1 MSQIGALLDS
11 MPDDELRR
19 EKPLKA
25 RLKYGKRN
33 MILAVVD
40 MGVVSN
46 LRFSEADFGGGSR
59 WKLHK
64 HWSIMLLEGLRD
76 RSVNPRDSNCR
87 QAEENIHVRRLA
99 V

>member
-1 MSQIGALLDS
+1 MSQIGVLLDS
-11 MPDDELRR
+11 MPDDDLRR

-46 LRFSEADFGGGSR
+46 LRFSEAGFGGGSR
-59 WKLHK
+59 WK
-64 HWSIMLLEGLRD
+64 ITQTLEHHAFGGPAR
-76 RSVNPRDSNCR
+76 
-87 QAEENIHVRRLA
+87 
-99 V
+99 